1 MITKERN
8 LMNQKEQLI
17 NELLVTIF
25 NDIVQIEQRTLKA
38 GALNDLSVTEI
49 HTIEAIGM
57 YTPRNMSEVAADLKI
72 TLGTLTTAINK
83 LIKKGYVGRNRIE
96 EDRRVVQVQLT
107 KKGKL
112 AYRLH
117 DKFHS
122 DMTKNIVE
130 GLNSEE
136 EEILIKSLG
145 KISEFF
151 KEKNSLLT

>member
-1 MITKERN
+1 
-8 LMNQKEQLI
+8 MNQKEQLI